1 MEFKAFY
8 FDGKTSEKKEVQVH
22 FYDIGELRIKGL
34 ENELSF
40 RLKDI
45 RITPRIANTPRS
57 LYFPDGAKC
66 ETQDNDTIDAFL
78 SQQKKGRWNAF
89 QHKVESNLEYVFPAL
104 VFSVL
109 IIWGLLYYGLPVL
122 SKKVAFALPSSVQAS
137 LGKEGLQYMD
147 KLLFAPSDLPEEKQ
161 EHLRLLFNNTKQGIP
176 KEYDFLLAL
185 RKSPKLGA
193 NAFALPSGI
202 VVVTDKLVQLA
213 KNDNEL
219 IGIFAHEMG
228 HVVHRHALRNLLQD
242 SAIVLV
248 IAGITGDISS
258 VSSLAAGLPVI
269 LVQRK
274 YSRSF
279 EREADLFAMKYMK
292 QHKIPPRHL
301 ADILL
306 RLQEQR
312 KTGNGLDYLSTHP
325 ATEKRVKELKG
336 EE

>member
-22 FYDIGELRIKGL
+22 FYDTGELRMKGL
-34 ENELSF
+34 ENEPAYTF
-40 RLKDI
+40 KDV
-45 RITPRIANTPRS
+45 RISPRIANTPRS

-66 ETQDNDTIDAFL
+66 ETADNDTIDAIL
-78 SQQKKGRWNAF
+78 KQLKKGRWDAF
-89 QHKVESNLEYVFPAL
+89 QHRVESNLEYIVLSLTLSVF
-104 VFSVL
+104 
-109 IIWGLLYYGLPVL
+109 IIWGLIYYGLPVL
-122 SKKVAFALPSSVQAS
+122 SKKVAFVLPSSVQTS
-137 LGKEGLQYMD
+137 LGREGLGYMD
-147 KLLFAPSDLPEEKQ
+147 KLLFAPSELSGKKK
-161 EHLRLLFNNTKQGIP
+161 EHLLLLFNRTKQGISD
-176 KEYDFLLAL
+176 EYDFRLAL

-202 VVVTDKLVQLA
+202 IVVTDKLIQLA
-213 KNDNEL
+213 KHDNEL
-219 IGIFAHEMG
+219 VGIFAHEMG
-228 HVVHRHALRNLLQD
+228 HVVHRHALRYLLQN
-242 SAIVLV
+242 SAVVLV

-258 VSSLAAGLPVI
+258 VSSLAAGLPAV

-279 EREADLFAMKYMK
+279 EREADRFAVKYMK
-292 QHKIPPRHL
+292 QHKIPPEHF

-306 RLQEQR
+306 RLEQQR

>member
-34 ENELSF
+34 ENEFSF

-66 ETQDNDTIDAFL
+66 ETEDNDTIDAFL
-78 SQQKKGRWNAF
+78 RQQKKGRWNAF
-89 QHKVESNLEYVFPAL
+89 QHRVESNLEYVAL
-104 VFSVL
+104 SLVL
-109 IIWGLLYYGLPVL
+109 SIFIVWGLIHYGLPVL

-147 KLLFAPSDLPEEKQ
+147 KLLLKPSTLEKEKQ
-161 EHLRLLFNNTKQGIP
+161 EHLQNLFNNIKKGISN
-176 KEYDFLLAL
+176 EYDFRLAL
-185 RKSPKLGA
+185 RKSKKLGA

-202 VVVTDKLVQLA
+202 IVMTDQLIKLS
-213 KNDNEL
+213 KHDSEL

-228 HVVHRHALRNLLQD
+228 HVLHRHALRHLLQD
-242 SAIVLV
+242 SAVVLV

-258 VSSLAAGLPVI
+258 VSSLAASLPAV

-274 YSRSF
+274 YSRS
-279 EREADLFAMKYMK
+279 K
-292 QHKIPPRHL
+292 
-301 ADILL
+301 
-306 RLQEQR
+306 
-312 KTGNGLDYLSTHP
+312 
-325 ATEKRVKELKG
+325 
-336 EE
+336 